1 MAGVVTLLKDDHQK
15 LEQVFKDIEDGEGD
29 IHELLHQVAELLIP
43 HSKAEEEVVYPAIKN
58 LVPAET
64 GEVNHSLEEHHHA
77 EQVLK
82 RLLSLSADEA
92 LADEELEG
100 LIADVR
106 HHIEEEEQ
114 EILPRLSET
123 ASNKQLGDI
132 GDEFT
137 AHKERALAQLQ

>member
-1 MAGVVTLLKDDHQK
+1 MAGVVTLLKEDHQK
-15 LEQVFKDIEDGEGD
+15 LEQVFKEVESGEGD

-43 HSKAEEEVVYPAIKN
+43 HSKAEEEVVYPAIKD

-82 RLLSLSADEA
+82 RLLSLNSDEA
-92 LADEELEG
+92 LADEELET

-114 EILPRLSET
+114 EILPQLSET
-123 ASNKQLGDI
+123 ASNKQLGEI

-137 AHKERALAQLQ
+137 AHKERALAQLH